1 MNKIQACQKIKKKCT
16 SQIKFFPSLTV
27 SLSFINLR
35 VVLVLCNLG
44 VNSAY
49 SRKPLMSIT
58 NHSLAAESPS
68 PDLVVKKSD
77 AKITRNSSARN
88 PSSKDDLFD
97 KLYSSIEKRAE
108 SENIGKLLSSGS
120 CNGNQQAHSNFSFS
134 SPEESEISPCL
145 GLFTSFSK
153 PANVT
158 PKLKPKKSRKC
169 TKAKNSLAQLKV
181 KERTNVLS
189 ETLGVEI
196 ELEKPPSYVPEPSSS
211 VSPVVRPLVS
221 TLSVATSTPVLKH
234 SPRVLGM
241 YD

>member
-1 MNKIQACQKIKKKCT
+1 M
-16 SQIKFFPSLTV
+16 
-27 SLSFINLR
+27 
-35 VVLVLCNLG
+35 LCNLG

-97 KLYSSIEKRAE
+97 KLFSDVKIQRNNSTRNPSSKDDLFDKLYSSIEKRAE
-108 SENIGKLLSSGS
+108 SEKIGKLLSSGS

-234 SPRVLGM
+234 SLRVLGM